1 MRSISASAISGFVRA
16 VRCSAG
22 TPARFKRARSLVQLS
37 GRKRRSATVTGTSP
51 RASVSDASVWQLA
64 VLPNAEAYCAAT
76 PTECLPFFGID
87 VSSITNTASLR
98 ADELISLDEK
108 FCLQRSLLP
117 DASSNKMVQ
126 LIIVTRR
133 KTLCHWLNALA
144 ITRSD
149 QPRHVKWTHSL
160 P

>member
-1 MRSISASAISGFVRA
+1 
-16 VRCSAG
+16 
-22 TPARFKRARSLVQLS
+22 
-37 GRKRRSATVTGTSP
+37 
-51 RASVSDASVWQLA
+51 
-64 VLPNAEAYCAAT
+64 
-76 PTECLPFFGID
+76 LPFFGTTFDHQHRI
-87 VSSITNTASLR
+87 AA

>member
-1 MRSISASAISGFVRA
+1 LRSDTDRVLAFLRH
-16 VRCSAG
+16 
-22 TPARFKRARSLVQLS
+22 
-37 GRKRRSATVTGTSP
+37 RRIVDHQH
-51 RASVSDASVWQLA
+51 RI
-64 VLPNAEAYCAAT
+64 AA
-76 PTECLPFFGID
+76 
-87 VSSITNTASLR
+87 

-108 FCLQRSLLP
+108 FRLQRSLLP